1 MDKNGIIPKLFTSH
15 NKLLL
20 ALLVAILYNVSWY
33 VINIDLVWRYISGI
47 KSLLLLPSFNS
58 STVTRTQNHTKV
70 CVFTQNNTPTSSN
83 STAAISN
90 VTKKILNYDRDY
102 CYDDAKLYK
111 GQIIQSWPPN
121 MDRSVGLYINAPFT
135 LLPSKNKIT
144 NKILMVMVLT
154 SPHEVHIRNKLR
166 GSWMKH
172 ANPNT
177 SVLFLLGKEPDSTN
191 SPNSINHILDE
202 HKKYQDI
209 IYVEGLIE
217 HYDNL
222 TLKSLYAMKFFLS
235 LPIFNPTSL
244 LPSYFFK
251 VDTDAMV
258 NLPLLYQ
265 QLTTEKKYKD
275 TKYLLL
281 GSCYCCGDYP
291 THCGRLKTRPK
302 GNWYRYHQLN
312 KPNNTI
318 EFTKYQ
324 QQREMSKD
332 TGKWILPDYMYN
344 GDKFPSYIQGG
355 SGYVLSHN
363 SVKCIYE
370 KSKDIPYLLG
380 RAEDVYITGFVAQ
393 ACKIHRMDH
402 SGFYPLGKKDFDTR
416 KDISVHK

>member
-58 STVTRTQNHTKV
+58 STVTRTQNHTQV

-121 MDRSVGLYINAPFT
+121 MDRSVGLYINTPFT

-191 SPNSINHILDE
+191 SPNSISHILDE

-209 IYVEGLIE
+209 IFVEGLTE

-222 TLKSLYAMKFFLS
+222 TLKSLYGMKFFLS
-235 LPIFNPTSL
+235 IPIFNPTSVSPL
-244 LPSYFFK
+244 YLFK
-251 VDTDAMV
+251 VDTDALV

-265 QLTTEKKYKD
+265 QLTTEKRYMD
-275 TKYLLL
+275 TKYLLM
-281 GSCYCCGDYP
+281 GSCYCCGDHP
-291 THCGRLKTRPK
+291 THCDRLKTRPK
-302 GNWYRYHQLN
+302 GNRYRYHQLN
-312 KPNNTI
+312 KLNKAI
-318 EFTKYQ
+318 EFTKYL
-324 QQREMSKD
+324 QQRELSKD
-332 TGKWILPDYMYN
+332 TGKWVLPDYMYN

-355 SGYVLSHN
+355 SGYVLSHS

-370 KSKDIPYLLG
+370 KSLDIPYLLG

-402 SGFYPLGKKDFDTR
+402 SGFYPLGKRDFDTK